1 MKERSSPAQKT
12 ALIGILAAAAIAAS
26 LLERAFCAALPLP
39 PGVRPGFSNVVVM
52 FALAALG
59 LPYAL
64 GITALKAGAAL
75 LTAGATAGLLSLAG
89 GVCSVCGAA
98 LLLRFCKKLSFAG
111 VSVAGATLHN
121 AAQLLTVSLL
131 TGTGAY
137 WTAAPVLLLA
147 GVGFGLFTG
156 VILNAVLPALL
167 KIFPFMKKG
176 R

>member
-1 MKERSSPAQKT
+1 MKENSSPARKT
-12 ALIGILAAAAIAAS
+12 ALIGVLAAAAIAAS

-39 PGVRPGFSNVVVM
+39 PGVRPGFSNVVVL
-52 FALAALG
+52 FACSALG

-64 GITALKAGAAL
+64 GITVLKAGAAL
-75 LTAGATAGLLSLAG
+75 LTAGPTAGVLSLAG

-98 LLLRFCKKLSFAG
+98 VLLRFGKKLSYAG
-111 VSVAGATLHN
+111 VSVVGATLHN
-121 AAQLLTVSLL
+121 AAQLITVSLL

-137 WTAAPVLLLA
+137 WTLAPVLLLA

-156 VILNAVLPALL
+156 MILNAVMPALL
-167 KIFPFMKKG
+167 RLFPFIKKG